1 MTKLCGLFKSKLF
14 YAVKIRHRAVNVKF
28 DFFVHFLQSIFQF
41 FFSLK
46 RRSEPA
52 FLCNPFIRRRQDFE
66 NFWLISAIIF
76 RIGSLV
82 PSGIFSRE
90 AMVLENL

>member
-1 MTKLCGLFKSKLF
+1 MATQAVAERRCAECSNEAERRNHGWPDMTENCGSNLKSKLF

-52 FLCNPFIRRRQDFE
+52 FLCEDVLDFP
-66 NFWLISAIIF
+66 LI
-76 RIGSLV
+76 
-82 PSGIFSRE
+82 
-90 AMVLENL
+90 